1 MKPFVRLSDAPILS
15 TSIAIIII
23 IVIISYSIPFASTVL
38 LTLYSVPSDQA
49 SLSCTRVLLG
59 FVQFFLSN
67 DIWNHLVQRE
77 IHDQVNQARFTTALL
92 GMDKWMKKA
101 SLFVHP
107 APFFMEVMDAAEAKH
122 ADTVIFAPAD
132 ARNRRDARG

>member
-1 MKPFVRLSDAPILS
+1 MLCGLLVHR
-15 TSIAIIII
+15 
-23 IVIISYSIPFASTVL
+23 YSIPFASTVL
-38 LTLYSVPSDQA
+38 LTLYSVPLDQA

-67 DIWNHLVQRE
+67 EIWNHLVQRE
-77 IHDQVNQARFTTALL
+77 IHDQVNQARFTMALL

-122 ADTVIFAPAD
+122 ADTVIFAPA
-132 ARNRRDARG
+132 RNRRDARG

>member
-15 TSIAIIII
+15 TSIATIII

-38 LTLYSVPSDQA
+38 LTLYSVHLDQA
-49 SLSCTRVLLG
+49 SLSCTRVLLS
-59 FVQFFLSN
+59 FVQVCHAFD
-67 DIWNHLVQRE
+67 DIWNHFVRRE

-107 APFFMEVMDAAEAKH
+107 APFFMEVMDAAEVKH
-122 ADTVIFAPAD
+122 ADTVIFAPA
-132 ARNRRDARG
+132 RNRRDARG

>member
-1 MKPFVRLSDAPILS
+1 MKPFVRLSYAPILG
-15 TSIAIIII
+15 TSIAIII

-49 SLSCTRVLLG
+49 SLFCTRVLLG

-77 IHDQVNQARFTTALL
+77 IHDQVNQSGFTTALL
-92 GMDKWMKKA
+92 GMGKWMKKA

>member
-38 LTLYSVPSDQA
+38 LTLYSVPLDQA
-49 SLSCTRVLLG
+49 SLSCRRVLLG

-77 IHDQVNQARFTTALL
+77 IHDQVNRARFTPALL
-92 GMDKWMKKA
+92 GMDKWMKKP

-122 ADTVIFAPAD
+122 ADTVIFAPA
-132 ARNRRDARG
+132 RNRRDARG

>member
-38 LTLYSVPSDQA
+38 LTLYSVHLDQA
-49 SLSCTRVLLG
+49 SLSCRRVLLG

-67 DIWNHLVQRE
+67 DIWNHLVQWE
-77 IHDQVNQARFTTALL
+77 IHDQVNRARFTPALL

-122 ADTVIFAPAD
+122 ADTVIFAPA
-132 ARNRRDARG
+132 RNRRDARG

>member
-15 TSIAIIII
+15 TSIAIII

-38 LTLYSVPSDQA
+38 LTLYSVHLDQA
-49 SLSCTRVLLG
+49 SLSCRRVLLG

-77 IHDQVNQARFTTALL
+77 IHDQVNRARFTPALL

-122 ADTVIFAPAD
+122 ADTVIFAPA
-132 ARNRRDARG
+132 RNRRDARG